1 MRSIVVMVMLLTST
15 VAAQDSVYKNTLP
28 ADPPYFRVRYEAS
41 TVEGELMYP
50 ASYTV
55 WIPPAVKALRG
66 VIVHQHGC
74 GEGSCKSGL
83 TGAYDLHWQALASKH
98 DCALL
103 APVIEQPEKAD
114 CQKWCDPRNG
124 SDAVF
129 QRALV
134 DLGELSG
141 HPEMATVPW
150 AIWGH
155 SGGGHWAGGMVLL
168 HPDRVAAAWL
178 RSGVPPLTAAEGKPK
193 PYEIP
198 DAACKVPMMCNLGTL
213 EGVTDKEGRFSGV
226 WPGVEA
232 FAKKL
237 RSRDALL
244 GVSIDPISSHDC
256 GNQRYLAMPWF
267 DACLT
272 ARLSEFNSSE
282 LKELPPNAGR
292 IAKFVAGAKEIDKPL
307 PANEFKGELETSVWL
322 PNEAIAMA
330 WIQYSTDT
338 AIQDPTPP
346 PAPEQL
352 VVSGTELKWSAMA
365 DLESGLAGFI
375 IERDGEL
382 LAKIPEQPKNP
393 FGRPIF
399 QNLSYSDTP
408 TQPLAGMMYQDP
420 KPEVGKTHRYRIYS
434 VNTVGTRS
442 DKAAE

>member
-41 TVEGELMYP
+41 AVEGELMYP

-55 WIPPAVKALRG
+55 WIPPAVKTLRG

-83 TGAYDLHWQALASKH
+83 TGAYDLHWQALAMKH

-134 DLGELSG
+134 DLGKLSG

-178 RSGVPPLTAAEGKPK
+178 RSGVPPLTAVEGKPK

-198 DAACKVPMMCNLGTL
+198 AAACKVPMMCNLGTL

-237 RSRDALL
+237 RSQNALL
-244 GVSIDPISSHDC
+244 GVSIDPIASHDC

-272 ARLSEFNSSE
+272 ARLSKTSSSE
-282 LKELPPNAGR
+282 LSELPPSAGW
-292 IAKFVAGAKEIDKPL
+292 IAKLVAGAKKIDKPF
-307 PANEFKGELETSVWL
+307 PANEFNGELETSVWL
-322 PNEAIAMA
+322 PNEAIAIA
-330 WIQYSTDT
+330 WTQYSTDT

-352 VVSGTELKWSAMA
+352 VVSGAELKWSAMA

-375 IERDGEL
+375 IERDGKP
-382 LAKIPEQPKNP
+382 LARLPEQPRNP

-408 TQPLAGMMYQDP
+408 TQPLVGMIYQDP
-420 KPEVGKTHRYRIYS
+420 KPEVGKAHRYRIYS

>member
-1 MRSIVVMVMLLTST
+1 MRTIALVTILLTNI

-28 ADPPYFRVRYEAS
+28 ADPPYYRVRYEAS
-41 TVEGELMYP
+41 TVEGELIYP

-83 TGAYDLHWQALASKH
+83 TGAYDLHWQALARKH

-124 SDAVF
+124 SDVVF

-134 DLGELSG
+134 DLGKLSG

-178 RSGVPPLTAAEGKPK
+178 RSGVPPLTAAEGRPK

-226 WPGVEA
+226 WLGVEA

-237 RSRDALL
+237 RSRNALL

-256 GNQRYLAMPWF
+256 GNQRYLAIPWF

-272 ARLSEFNSSE
+272 VRLSKSSSSKVNE
-282 LKELPPNAGR
+282 HPSDAGW
-292 IAKFVAGAKEIDKPL
+292 IANLGAGAKEIDKPV
-307 PANEFKGELETSVWL
+307 PANEFKGELDTSTWL

-330 WIQYSTDT
+330 WTQYSIDT
-338 AIQDPTPP
+338 AIQDATPP
-346 PAPEQL
+346 PAPEDL
-352 VVSGTELKWSAMA
+352 VVSGTELSWSARA

-382 LAKIPEQPKNP
+382 LVSLPEQSKNP

-408 TQPLAGMMYQDP
+408 TQPLMEMKYTDGNPVA
-420 KPEVGKTHRYRIYS
+420 GKTHRYRVFS
-434 VNTVGTRS
+434 VNTVGAKS
-442 DKAAE
+442 EIAAE